1 MRSTKKRIKATQG
14 HKSKLII
21 SLLLG
26 LVVFFPHPKQAH
38 AEKRIESTNYKIIWP
53 NINMGSGKPT
63 SDNYDLNITMGQ
75 IAPGPFS
82 SVGYKIRSGFQYI
95 HWGEGFQ
102 FSVSTLAIDLGNLT
116 PLKPS
121 LKTNTLNVRCG
132 NAAGYQVTAQENH
145 PLASKSGS
153 TISDTTCNN
162 GKCTESLSSTW
173 TRNTTYGFGFNI
185 IGDDIPADFIDKTNY
200 RQFADGSKRE
210 NPQVLMSKN
219 SVCKSR
225 TAKVTYKAN
234 VSNTQSAG
242 IYQNIITY
250 IAIPRY

>member
-1 MRSTKKRIKATQG
+1 MRSTKKRISLATA
-14 HKSKLII
+14 LILAALTI
-21 SLLLG
+21 SAS
-26 LVVFFPHPKQAH
+26 QAK
-38 AEKRIESTNYKIIWP
+38 AEKRIESENYKIIWP
-53 NINMGSGKPT
+53 NVNMGSGKPT

-82 SVGYKIRSGFQYI
+82 STGYKIRSGFQYI

-102 FSVSTLAIDLGNLT
+102 FSVSSLAIDFGNLA
-116 PLKPS
+116 PLKPIT
-121 LKTNTLNVRCG
+121 KANTLNIKCG

-145 PLASKSGS
+145 PLTSKSGS
-153 TISDTTCNN
+153 IIPDTACDN
-162 GKCTESLSSTW
+162 GKCTESVSSTW
-173 TRNTTYGFGFNI
+173 TRNTTYGFGFNLA
-185 IGDDIPADFIDKTNY
+185 GDDIPPDFIDKTNY
-200 RQFADGSKRE
+200 RQFADSSKGE
-210 NPQVLMSKN
+210 NPQILMSKN
-219 SVCKSR
+219 SVCKNQ